1 MSIFTRRGEEGT
13 QGKELP
19 QGDAQ
24 LHLLQGGKITQDD
37 ISEAVD
43 TLTRYKQGKTNLEK
57 RVVEDEM
64 WWELRHW
71 EVMRRQKEA
80 DSPNPSSAWLFNS
93 ITNKHAD
100 AMDNYPE
107 PVVLPRE
114 QSDKESAQT
123 LSSVLPVVME
133 YNDFEQ
139 VYSENWWEKL
149 KHGTAVYGV
158 FWDSRKENGLGDI
171 TVKGI
176 DLLNIFWEPGIRDIQ
191 DSRNLFIVNLVDE
204 DLLEAQYPQF
214 KGKLGGQVV
223 DVARYVYDDNV
234 DTDGKSLV
242 VDWYYKKEMASGKAA
257 VHYVKFVGDSILYA
271 SENDPAYAQRGY
283 YDHGQYP
290 VVFDTLFPEKGTPV
304 GFGYVSICK
313 DPQLYIDQLS
323 ANILENAMMTTKKR
337 FFVSESTAINEKEF
351 LDWNQP
357 LVHVAS
363 NDLEDRKIREI
374 VTQPLSSVYPD
385 VLQMK
390 IEEMKD
396 TASNRDVNSGGTSNV
411 TAASAIAALQE
422 AGNKVSRD
430 MISTS
435 YRSYVQ
441 INSLCIELMRQFY
454 DVSRAFRV
462 TGKMP
467 GEYDFVYMSN
477 TPLRDVPMRESYP
490 GQYQMHPEEIVF
502 RQPVFDIKIKAQKRS
517 PFSKMEQNERAKE
530 LYSMGF
536 FNPESAQGA
545 LGALKMMDFE
555 GKEDVEQY
563 VQQGQTL
570 ANLVQQLTAQV
581 QSLTA
586 ALTGTVPGMEQ
597 EEQAT
602 VQGSGKKTQSVASSG
617 VDAAQTNM
625 TGYGQRL
632 AKNSTPSLENAGEGA
647 MPK

>member
-1 MSIFTRRGEEGT
+1 MSIFARREEEGA

-19 QGDAQ
+19 QGDSQ
-24 LHLLQGGKITQDD
+24 LHLLQGGKITRED
-37 ISEAVD
+37 IAEAVE
-43 TLTRYKQGKTNLEK
+43 TLTRYKRGKTNLEK

-80 DSPNPSSAWLFNS
+80 DSPTPSSAWLFNA

-133 YNDFEQ
+133 YNDYEQ
-139 VYSENWWEKL
+139 TYSDNWWEKL

-158 FWDSRKENGLGDI
+158 FWDKRKGNGLGDI
-171 TVKGI
+171 AVRGI

-204 DLLEAQYPQF
+204 DLLESQYPQF

-242 VDWYYKKEMASGKAA
+242 VDWYYKKETASGKAA
-257 VHYVKFVGDSILYA
+257 VHYVKFVGDCILYA

-313 DPQLYIDQLS
+313 DPQLYIDRLS

-337 FFVSESTAINEKEF
+337 FFVSESTAVNEQEF
-351 LDWNQP
+351 LDWSKP
-357 LVHVAS
+357 IVHVAS
-363 NDLEDRKIREI
+363 NDLEERKIREI
-374 VTQPLSSVYPD
+374 VTQPLSSIYPD

-422 AGNKVSRD
+422 AGNKASRD
-430 MISTS
+430 MIAAS
-435 YRSYVQ
+435 YRSYVK

-462 TGKMP
+462 TGKTP

-477 TPLRDVPMRESYP
+477 APLRDVPMRESYP

-502 RQPVFDIKIKAQKRS
+502 RQPVFDVKIKVQKRS

-536 FNPESAQGA
+536 FSPESAQGA

-586 ALTGTVPGMEQ
+586 ALTGTVPSAEQ
-597 EEQAT
+597 ETQPT
-602 VQGSGKKTQSVASSG
+602 TQGGGKKTQSVARSG
-617 VDAAQTNM
+617 VDAATTNM